1 MNYFVKYFFGTLEGC
16 SLFWLF
22 FLYSRLNID
31 KDDDRKMFVI
41 DFGLK
46 IEIGGNS
53 IIDDYLLEKQD
64 VPIPICNENFTLPG
78 TAI

>member
-1 MNYFVKYFFGTLEGC
+1 
-16 SLFWLF
+16 
-22 FLYSRLNID
+22 LNID

-46 IEIGGNS
+46 IEIAGNS
-53 IIDDYLLEKQD
+53 IIDDYLLENQD

-78 TAI
+78 TSIKTPSYICNIVQIKNLFICQEDW